1 MNIIQSINN
10 SLLGFFR
17 RLTLISRIAITAAAI
32 SLFYGLIKFSLLY
45 LDVSTG
51 LLVSPS
57 VIPLI
62 PADDLVI
69 RSLLGIIFI
78 INNLLC
84 FSVCLAIP
92 MVLLSYTWQPDYME
106 KADGR
111 LSTNTPPGWQ
121 GIILRI
127 LPAFLLTTIIFIVT
141 CQLTKLGTI
150 SYDHKQQYVILLF
163 IGNLMGVILL
173 TRLDCITVPGHRKV
187 KYKK

>member
-45 LDVSTG
+45 LDVSTSW
-51 LLVSPS
+51 LVNPF
-57 VIPLI
+57 VIQRI
-62 PADDLVI
+62 PEKDLVI

-84 FSVCLAIP
+84 FTVCLAIP
-92 MVLLSYTWQPDYME
+92 MGLLSYTWQPDYME

-111 LSTNTPPGWQ
+111 LSANTPPGWQ

-141 CQLTKLGTI
+141 CQLAKLGTI
-150 SYDHKQQYVILLF
+150 SYDHKQQYVVLLF

-173 TRLDCITVPGHRKV
+173 TQLDCITVPAHRKV
-187 KYKK
+187 SYKK